1 MKIEFDIDMEG
12 IEKEVQEVCRNM
24 VRDRMTRHVS
34 EYMFTALTRNA
45 ISKLLNV
52 EEIVADEIKRMPEIR
67 EAVRKEMALKIKR
80 KMEREMKG
88 NEA

>member
-1 MKIEFDIDMEG
+1 MKIEFDIDMEA
-12 IEKEVQEVCRNM
+12 IAKDAQEVCQNM
-24 VRDRMTRHVS
+24 VRDRMTRHIS
-34 EYMFTALTRNA
+34 EYMFAALTRNA

-52 EEIVADEIKRMPEIR
+52 EEIVAEEIKRMPEIR